1 MLDDSILDEIFP
13 VPKIEDLKEEKVEQL
28 KQEGFVITNFESGGI
43 FNMLLMIVLQIRIEL
58 IKLLRAILPH
68 LYVSHATGTWLQLL
82 SKDFS
87 KELKKATKT
96 CGELT
101 ISRDSKAEAN
111 TLTIP
116 INTIFKTPKD
126 INGEELRFFST
137 QAVVMLSTENT
148 AKVPVE
154 AEVAGSKYNLPA
166 GQINRCMIHLEGIDT
181 ITNQVDWI
189 KEVGADTEEEE
200 SLRERTLNAWA
211 ELSSRPIA
219 MKYKNVCEAGE
230 GVLYV
235 RVDDL
240 HPRGQGTI
248 DIIVT
253 STAGE
258 ATESL
263 LEKVRAAADG
273 IKGENDNLLIK
284 SAVTVIQDVTVVITL
299 PKMASDEGVATRANA
314 IILDFFKISKDR
326 NLNEL
331 MHVDLLYALKKGI
344 PTMKNVKITEPAEDV
359 LLDKDKV
366 IVLGN
371 VTVTITREDA

>member
-1 MLDDSILDEIFP
+1 
-13 VPKIEDLKEEKVEQL
+13 
-28 KQEGFVITNFESGGI
+28 
-43 FNMLLMIVLQIRIEL
+43 
-58 IKLLRAILPH
+58 
-68 LYVSHATGTWLQLL
+68 
-82 SKDFS
+82 
-87 KELKKATKT
+87 
-96 CGELT
+96 
-101 ISRDSKAEAN
+101 
-111 TLTIP
+111 
-116 INTIFKTPKD
+116 
-126 INGEELRFFST
+126 
-137 QAVVMLSTENT
+137 MLSSENT

-166 GQINRCMIHLEGIDT
+166 GQINRCMIHLEGIKT
-181 ITNQVDWI
+181 ITNQADWI

-219 MKYKNVCEAGE
+219 MKYKNVCEAVE

-263 LEKVRAAADG
+263 LEKVRAAADE
-273 IKGENDNLLIK
+273 IKGEYDNLLIK
-284 SAVTVIQDVTVVITL
+284 SAVTVVQDVTVVITL
-299 PKMASDEGVATRANA
+299 AKSASDEGVATRANA
-314 IILDFFKISKDR
+314 IIVDFFRISKDR

-331 MHVDLLYALKKGI
+331 MHVDLLYALKKGFQS
-344 PTMKNVKITEPAEDV
+344 
-359 LLDKDKV
+359 
-366 IVLGN
+366 
-371 VTVTITREDA
+371 

>member
-13 VPKIEDLKEEKVEQL
+13 IPKIEDLKEEKVEQL

-58 IKLLRAILPH
+58 IKLFRMVLPH

-82 SKDFS
+82 AKDFS

-101 ISRDSKAEAN
+101 INRDAKAEAN

-126 INGEELRFFST
+126 INGEELRFFSS
-137 QAVVMLSTENT
+137 QAVVMLASENT

-166 GQINRCMIHLEGIDT
+166 GQINRCMIHLEGIET

-219 MKYKNVCEAGE
+219 MKYKNVCEAVE

-263 LEKVRAAADG
+263 LEKVRAAADE
-273 IKGENDNLLIK
+273 IKGEYDNLLIK
-284 SAVTVIQDVTVVITL
+284 SAVTVVQDVTVVITL
-299 PKMASDEGVATRANA
+299 AKSASDEGVATRANA
-314 IILDFFKISKDR
+314 IIVDFFRISKDR

-344 PTMKNVKITEPAEDV
+344 PIMKNVKITEPAEDV

-366 IVLGN
+366 IVLGK
-371 VTVTITREDA
+371 VTVTITREDT

>member
-200 SLRERTLNAWA
+200 S
-211 ELSSRPIA
+211 
-219 MKYKNVCEAGE
+219 C
-230 GVLYV
+230 
-235 RVDDL
+235 
-240 HPRGQGTI
+240 
-248 DIIVT
+248 
-253 STAGE
+253 
-258 ATESL
+258 
-263 LEKVRAAADG
+263 
-273 IKGENDNLLIK
+273 
-284 SAVTVIQDVTVVITL
+284 
-299 PKMASDEGVATRANA
+299 
-314 IILDFFKISKDR
+314 
-326 NLNEL
+326 
-331 MHVDLLYALKKGI
+331 
-344 PTMKNVKITEPAEDV
+344 
-359 LLDKDKV
+359 
-366 IVLGN
+366 GN
-371 VTVTITREDA
+371 GH